1 MLCKYI
7 IKISKEQPEKTIFFP
22 LVFINRLMTTLTE
35 LRESCQQKGL
45 DRLTDRQVLADWLGK
60 GIEQRF
66 DMGLTLM
73 PKKVHYKQKSPRYG
87 MKNTQV
93 LRHLNSS
100 ELVSACNRFVEL
112 LNRLAYKQAY
122 KRYNKRLDIV
132 MVIEGEQELI
142 DVHAHFAIRKP
153 EQMPIKQF
161 VKVVHKAIEISGDF
175 EIKNPNYDAEAENW
189 TEKYR
194 YKLDL
199 IDEGWLTYITKKI
212 DGKDLKNL
220 YLP

>member
-1 MLCKYI
+1 M
-7 IKISKEQPEKTIFFP
+7 SKGQPEKAIFFS
-22 LVFINRLMTTLTE
+22 LVCINRRMSKLTD
-35 LRESCQQKGL
+35 LRETSEKRGL
-45 DRLTDRQVLADWLGK
+45 NRLTARQVLADWLGK
-60 GIEQRF
+60 GVEQRF

-73 PKKVHYKQKSPRYG
+73 PKKVHYKQKSARYG

-100 ELVSACNRFVEL
+100 ELVSASNRFVEI
-112 LNRLAYKQAY
+112 LNKLTYKQAY

-132 MVIEGEQELI
+132 MVTEGEQELI
-142 DVHAHFAIRKP
+142 DVHTHFAIRKP

-161 VKVVHKAIEISGDF
+161 VKAVHKAIQLSGDF
-175 EIKNPNYDAEAENW
+175 EIENPSYNAEAENW

>member
-1 MLCKYI
+1 M
-7 IKISKEQPEKTIFFP
+7 SKGQPEKAIFFS
-22 LVFINRLMTTLTE
+22 LVCINRRMSKLTD
-35 LRESCQQKGL
+35 LRETCEKRGL
-45 DRLTDRQVLADWLGK
+45 NRLTARQVLADWLGK
-60 GIEQRF
+60 GVKQRF

-73 PKKVHYKQKSPRYG
+73 PKKVHYKQKSARYG

-100 ELVSACNRFVEL
+100 ELISASNRFVEI
-112 LNRLAYKQAY
+112 LNKLTYKQAY

-132 MVIEGEQELI
+132 MVTEGEQELI
-142 DVHAHFAIRKP
+142 DLHTHFAIRKP

-161 VKVVHKAIEISGDF
+161 VRAVHQAIELSGDF
-175 EIKNPNYDAEAENW
+175 EITNPNYDADAEILVD
-189 TEKYR
+189 KYR

-199 IDEGWLTYITKKI
+199 IDEGWLTYITKKL
-212 DGKDLKNL
+212 DGKDMKNL

>member
-1 MLCKYI
+1 M
-7 IKISKEQPEKTIFFP
+7 SKGQPEKAIFFS
-22 LVFINRLMTTLTE
+22 LVCINRHMCKLME
-35 LRESCQQKGL
+35 LRETCQKQGY
-45 DRLTDRQVLADWLGK
+45 DRLTARQVLADWLGK
-60 GIEQRF
+60 GVGQRF

-73 PKKVHYKQKSPRYG
+73 PKKVHYKQKSARYG
-87 MKNTQV
+87 MKNPQV

-100 ELVSACNRFVEL
+100 ELVSASNRFVEL
-112 LNRLAYKQAY
+112 LNKQTYKQAY

-132 MVIEGEQELI
+132 MVTEGEQELI
-142 DVHAHFAIRKP
+142 DLHTHFAIRKP

-161 VKVVHKAIEISGDF
+161 VKAVHKAIELSGDF
-175 EIKNPNYDAEAENW
+175 EIENPNYIADDENW

>member
-1 MLCKYI
+1 M
-7 IKISKEQPEKTIFFP
+7 SKGQPEKAIFFS
-22 LVFINRLMTTLTE
+22 LVCINRCMSKLTD
-35 LRESCQQKGL
+35 LREICEKRGL
-45 DRLTDRQVLADWLGK
+45 NRLTARQVLADWLGK
-60 GIEQRF
+60 GVKQRF

-73 PKKVHYKQKSPRYG
+73 AKKVHYKQKSERYG

-100 ELVSACNRFVEL
+100 ELDSASNRFVEI
-112 LNRLAYKQAY
+112 LNKLTYKQAY

-132 MVIEGEQELI
+132 MVTEGEQELI
-142 DVHAHFAIRKP
+142 DVHTHFAIRKP
-153 EQMPIKQF
+153 ETMSHLDFSKA
-161 VKVVHKAIEISGDF
+161 VKKALELSGDF
-175 EIKNPNYDAEAENW
+175 EIENPNYNAEAENW